1 MTWETTKD
9 APLVK
14 AVPISESEAQKLKFK
29 FAPPEDVL
37 VLGSYLLRTVAKPV
51 LNIDVGIE
59 LPKVPLHSRHTLP
72 PVKARLETD
81 EPCVCDLRFFRVSC
95 AKRRMCSTTAT
106 LISVPPTFTCWP
118 RSCRRTSALLKS
130 SGPVSGKPCYCSR
143 LEVTGEVL
151 TPAALAVHSTQG

>member
-59 LPKVPLHSRHTLP
+59 LPKVPLHTTLRCHP
-72 PVKARLETD
+72 SHCEAGD
-81 EPCVCDLRFFRVSC
+81 
-95 AKRRMCSTTAT
+95 
-106 LISVPPTFTCWP
+106 
-118 RSCRRTSALLKS
+118 
-130 SGPVSGKPCYCSR
+130 
-143 LEVTGEVL
+143 
-151 TPAALAVHSTQG
+151 